1 MSPKTGQKAGETEDP
16 GPKRPEKHG
25 NRRTSALKTDV
36 SSKIAVLCLLL
47 LLLCRFIQTFKKLE
61 SSEFNNGGILMRRE
75 LIEKLLENFSGPNLD
90 DFFRSI
96 SDYFHAE
103 REDLS
108 AFIPPGSETG
118 HFRDI
123 QKIGEMRFPTE
134 VRIVVAVV
142 SYGREL
148 TSKTGKRRQFE
159 LARKVLK
166 DRFYD
171 AGIFIFSDGEG
182 HFRFSFVKV
191 NYLGPRREYSSYKR
205 YTFYVSKEQTN
216 KTFISQML
224 KANFSSIEK
233 TLATFSIDA
242 VSDDFYKEF
251 SPAFLQLAQSV
262 QDDDTARMDIKN
274 DFALL
279 FVIRIIFLGFVQK
292 KGWIGQNERF
302 LQDFLKEYQASGG
315 PADSFYRRWLKPLFF
330 EALNQP
336 PGKKVA
342 YGNNSFSSKTE
353 ETLQMAPFL
362 NGELFSPVRG
372 LDDMGYYIPD
382 SEIET
387 FFDFLF
393 QYNFTIDEN
402 TISDEELELNP
413 EFLGIIFERLVNQ
426 EDGAVYTP
434 RIEVDFMCRIALVKW
449 LEKNTQIDK
458 RDLYRF
464 LFRELGSDSEYDQD
478 QHQGDFSTNDI
489 KKIHELLSC
498 VTVCDP
504 AAGSGAFEVGM
515 LHVLYEAIENLER
528 RPNAPDEIKGQK
540 TLFERKREIIA
551 NSLYGVEV
559 KKWAVWINQLRLWLT
574 LFIDMPDDLKMSMEP
589 LLPSLG
595 FKVRCGDSLVQ
606 RIGGKTFPVRGYAE
620 IGESEKRKLKQLQK
634 YKHDFFLNRGKSYD
648 FVRHEEYLVF
658 KSMLDAEIKQKENSL
673 RQLRKSLL
681 FKKNQ
686 GSFAFIN
693 EQSTSEKRVQGQF
706 QGQIEKI
713 EKEIAELKSEKQQLA
728 KEHPLVWNIEF
739 AEIFYE
745 RGGFDIVIGNPP
757 YVRKED
763 IDDPLGRVR
772 SASEYKKFLKRM
784 VMGDFPEYFC
794 SERQIDGRSDLYT
807 YFFIRSLRILNTQ
820 GIHVFICSNS
830 WLDISYGTWLQE
842 FLLKNVKIFF
852 FFDNQAK
859 RTFANADINT
869 VISVMSAPW
878 GNSAQSDAIVK
889 FVAIKRRFEESI
901 LSENLIKVEECNNRF
916 SNNVIKMLSVSS
928 QELLQDGSECKK
940 IDGAITYSNYVGNK
954 WGGKFLRSPDF
965 FLRIIKANKEYFLKF
980 SAPYISGG
988 QEPLVNVLG
997 YVHDNNVGNK
1007 FPKTKFIKNIR
1018 QAKKIELVQD
1028 DVVLEGVKMTGNSRD
1043 LGDVLFPRTFGEK
1056 HLVLLNNAGAVGK
1069 EFYRLQAKGI
1079 ARVDLAIYL
1088 NLTISVLQRELLG
1101 IVNLGGGAIKFSTED
1116 IKNFLYPRSLLN
1128 KFPFSGETK
1137 FLRREIKSIFE
1148 ECGINPESGTPIE
1161 EQEPHPL
1168 PDRAALDK
1176 VVFDALE
1183 LTEKERKDVYRAVC
1197 RLVWNRI
1204 SRARSV

>member
-1 MSPKTGQKAGETEDP
+1 
-16 GPKRPEKHG
+16 
-25 NRRTSALKTDV
+25 
-36 SSKIAVLCLLL
+36 
-47 LLLCRFIQTFKKLE
+47 
-61 SSEFNNGGILMRRE
+61 MRRE

-96 SDYFHAE
+96 SDYFYAE

-108 AFIPPGSETG
+108 AFIPPGNEIG
-118 HFRDI
+118 HFRAI
-123 QKIGEMRFPTE
+123 QKIGEMRFPSE
-134 VRIVVAVV
+134 ERVVVAVV
-142 SYGREL
+142 NYGREL
-148 TSKTGKRRQFE
+148 TSRTGKRRQFE

-233 TLATFSIDA
+233 TLTTFSIDA

-251 SPAFLQLAQSV
+251 SPKFLQLAQSV
-262 QDDDTARMDIKN
+262 QSDNTVAMDIKY

-292 KGWIGQNERF
+292 KGWVGQNERF
-302 LQDFLKEYQASGG
+302 LQDFLREYQASED

-342 YGNNSFSSKTE
+342 YGNNSFSPKTE

-382 SEIET
+382 SEIEA
-387 FFDFLF
+387 FFEFLF

-434 RIEVDFMCRIALVKW
+434 RTEVDFMCRIALVKW

-478 QHQGDFSTNDI
+478 QHHGDFSTNDI
-489 KKIHELLSC
+489 REIHQLLSG

-515 LHVLYEAIENLER
+515 LHVLYEALENLEG
-528 RPNAPDEIKGQK
+528 RPNAPDEIKGRM
-540 TLFERKREIIA
+540 TSFERKREIIA

-574 LFIDMPDDLKMSMEP
+574 LFIDMTDDLKMSMEP

-606 RIGGKTFPVRGYAE
+606 RIGGKTFPVRGHAE
-620 IGESEKRKLKQLQK
+620 IGESAKRKLKQLQK
-634 YKHDFFLNRGKSYD
+634 YKHDFFLNRGKSYN

-658 KSMLDAEIKQKENSL
+658 KSILDEEIKQKENSL
-673 RQLRKSLL
+673 RQLRENLL
-681 FKKNQ
+681 LKKNQ
-686 GSFAFIN
+686 GSLYFIN
-693 EQSTSEKRVQGQF
+693 EQTTSEKRVQGQF

-713 EKEIAELKSEKQQLA
+713 EKEIADLKSEKQQLA
-728 KEHPLVWNIEF
+728 EEHPLVWNIEF

-745 RGGFDIVIGNPP
+745 KGGFDIVIGNPP
-757 YVRKED
+757 YVRQTQ
-763 IDDPLGRVR
+763 IDDPLGKTQGGT
-772 SASEYKKFLKRM
+772 AYKNLLKEM
-784 VMGDFPEYFC
+784 VCLDFPEYFGTGRLI
-794 SERQIDGRSDLYT
+794 SGRSDLYT
-807 YFFIRSLRILNTQ
+807 YFFIRSLRILNSS
-820 GIHVFICSNS
+820 GVHVFICSNS
-830 WLDISYGTWLQE
+830 WLDVNFGAWLQE
-842 FLLKNVKIFF
+842 FLLRNVPLYFI
-852 FFDNQAK
+852 FDNQAK
-859 RTFANADINT
+859 RSFANADINT
-869 VISVMSAPW
+869 VITVMGAPTKI
-878 GNSAQSDAIVK
+878 NIENDRMVK
-889 FVAIKRRFEESI
+889 FVTVRKPFQEAVF
-901 LSENLIKVEECNNRF
+901 SENLLAIEECYQRR
-916 SNNVIKMLSVSS
+916 SNEMLRVVPKTVA
-928 QELLQDGSECKK
+928 ELLDEGKAPTEGMDRGFSS
-940 IDGAITYSNYVGNK
+940 IYVGNK
-954 WGGKFLRSPDF
+954 WGGKYLRAPDIFFKILERGEGKLEKLIKFAEVNEGRPTGANDF
-965 FLRIIKANKEYFLKF
+965 FFIPFNVVDEFQIENRYLLPGLMKTRGKAYLRLTKDKVDRCFLALERNKRWEKANVSEYIKYGEKEILPKSRTLK
-980 SAPYISGG
+980 
-988 QEPLVNVLG
+988 
-997 YVHDNNVGNK
+997 
-1007 FPKTKFIKNIR
+1007 
-1018 QAKKIELVQD
+1018 AKKDWWCFPDRKPADLLAPCGYGETVWCGINSARAITSNSYTEIRLHSYDNLASVFFTLNHPIGWLFLELV
-1028 DVVLEGVKMTGNSRD
+1028 GRS
-1043 LGDVLFPRTFGEK
+1043 
-1056 HLVLLNNAGAVGK
+1056 
-1069 EFYRLQAKGI
+1069 
-1079 ARVDLAIYL
+1079 
-1088 NLTISVLQRELLG
+1088 S
-1101 IVNLGGGAIKFSTED
+1101 LGGGMLKVDPIEYRQVLITHVDQKLFV
-1116 IKNFLYPRSLLN
+1116 
-1128 KFPFSGETK
+1128 PFD
-1137 FLRREIKSIFE
+1137 RQVQSIFA

-1183 LTEKERKDVYRAVC
+1183 LTEEERKDVYRAVC

>member
-1 MSPKTGQKAGETEDP
+1 M
-16 GPKRPEKHG
+16 
-25 NRRTSALKTDV
+25 
-36 SSKIAVLCLLL
+36 
-47 LLLCRFIQTFKKLE
+47 
-61 SSEFNNGGILMRRE
+61 MRRE

-96 SDYFHAE
+96 SDYFYAE

-108 AFIPPGSETG
+108 AFIPFGNEAG

-123 QKIGEMRFPTE
+123 KKIGEMRFPSE
-134 VRIVVAVV
+134 ECIVVAVV
-142 SYGREL
+142 NYGKEL
-148 TSKTGKRRQFE
+148 TSRTGKKRQFE

-166 DRFYD
+166 ERFYD

-191 NYLGPRREYSSYKR
+191 NYLGSRREYSSYKR

-233 TLATFSIDA
+233 ALATFSIDA

-251 SPAFLQLAQSV
+251 SPTFLQLAQSV
-262 QDDDTARMDIKN
+262 QGDDTATMDIKN

-292 KGWIGQNERF
+292 KGWIGENERF
-302 LQDFLKEYQASGG
+302 LQDLLREYQASGD

-342 YGNNSFSSKTE
+342 YGNNSFSPKTE

-372 LDDMGYYIPD
+372 LDDIGYYIPD

-434 RIEVDFMCRIALVKW
+434 RTEVDFMCRIALVKW

-464 LFRELGSDSEYDQD
+464 LFRELGADSEYDQD
-478 QHQGDFSTNDI
+478 QHHGDFSTNDI
-489 KKIHELLSC
+489 RKIHDLLSG
-498 VTVCDP
+498 VTICDP

-515 LHVLYEAIENLER
+515 LHVLYEALENLEA
-528 RPNAPDEIKGQK
+528 RPNAPDEIKGKK
-540 TLFERKREIIA
+540 TSFDRKREIIA

-606 RIGGKTFPVRGYAE
+606 RIGGKTFPVRGHAE
-620 IGESEKRKLKQLQK
+620 IGESAKRKLKQLQK
-634 YKHDFFLNRGKSYD
+634 HKHEFFFNRGKSYE

-658 KSMLDAEIKQKENSL
+658 KSILDEEIKQKEDSL
-673 RQLRKSLL
+673 RQLRESLL
-681 FKKNQ
+681 LKKNQ
-686 GSFAFIN
+686 GSLAFIN
-693 EQSTSEKRVQGQF
+693 EQLTSEKRVQGQC

-713 EKEIAELKSEKQQLA
+713 EKEIENLKSERKQLA
-728 KEHPLVWNIEF
+728 EEHPLVWNIEF
-739 AEIFYE
+739 AEIFFE
-745 RGGFDIVIGNPP
+745 KGGFDIVIGNPP
-757 YVRKED
+757 YVRQED
-763 IDDPLGRVR
+763 IDDPLGKIQGGT
-772 SASEYKKFLKRM
+772 AYKNLLKEM
-784 VMGDFPEYFC
+784 VCLDFPEYFGTGR
-794 SERQIDGRSDLYT
+794 SISGRSDLYT
-807 YFFIRSLRILNTQ
+807 YFFIRSLRILNPL
-820 GIHVFICSNS
+820 GVHVFICSNS
-830 WLDISYGTWLQE
+830 WLDVNFGTWLKE
-842 FLLKNVKIFF
+842 FLLKNVPLHFI
-852 FFDNQAK
+852 FDNQAK
-859 RTFANADINT
+859 RSFANADINT
-869 VISVMSAPW
+869 VITVMGATVKI
-878 GNSAQSDAIVK
+878 NLEINQVVK
-889 FVAIKRRFEESI
+889 FVAIRSSFQEAI
-901 LSENLIKVEECNNRF
+901 FTENLLEIEQCSQRLSTEMLRVVPKTVTELLKEGTDSTAQQSQRF
-916 SNNVIKMLSVSS
+916 SP
-928 QELLQDGSECKK
+928 
-940 IDGAITYSNYVGNK
+940 NYIGNK
-954 WGGKFLRSPDF
+954 WGGEYLRAPDIFFKVLEKGKDKLEKLIKLAEVNEGLPTGANNFFFVPFNVVNEFQIEDQYLLPALMKTRGKAFLRLTSDKIDRC
-965 FLRIIKANKEYFLKF
+965 FLALERNKGWQKANVAKYIKYGEKEILPKSRTLK
-980 SAPYISGG
+980 
-988 QEPLVNVLG
+988 
-997 YVHDNNVGNK
+997 
-1007 FPKTKFIKNIR
+1007 
-1018 QAKKIELVQD
+1018 AKKDWWYLSVREPADLIAPCGYGQSVWCGINSAQAITSNSYTEIRLHFSEDLTSVFFTLNHPIGWLFLEL
-1028 DVVLEGVKMTGNSRD
+1028 
-1043 LGDVLFPRTFGEK
+1043 
-1056 HLVLLNNAGAVGK
+1056 AGRA
-1069 EFYRLQAKGI
+1069 
-1079 ARVDLAIYL
+1079 
-1088 NLTISVLQRELLG
+1088 S
-1101 IVNLGGGAIKFSTED
+1101 LGGG
-1116 IKNFLYPRSLLN
+1116 LLKVDPIEYRQIPIVHIAQN
-1128 KFPFSGETK
+1128 LFVPFD
-1137 FLRREIKSIFE
+1137 RQVQSIFS

-1183 LTEKERKDVYRAVC
+1183 LTEEERKDVYRAVC